1 MTARFDSIEPR
12 AHNLQPAMPSQQGLF
27 EVHTSK
33 SIEEVDTA
41 VREAAGRHRFGVLAV
56 HDLKQLL
63 EEKGQQL
70 GTTCRVYEVC
80 NPQQAKAVLER
91 NPVLSSMLPC
101 RVSVYETGGGLI
113 VSTVLPSR
121 LSQLVPGKHLDDIV
135 GEVER
140 CMRPWWREQLSRLLR
155 DGGETCRMRRPSGLR
170 RSDGHLKTAL
180 IWPNRPTK
188 SGSAREGVPD
198 TVDALKNSAMALRI
212 THH

>member
-33 SIEEVDTA
+33 SIEDVDTA

-56 HDLKQLL
+56 HDHKQLL
-63 EEKGQQL
+63 EEKRQQL
-70 GTTCRVYEVC
+70 GTT
-80 NPQQAKAVLER
+80 
-91 NPVLSSMLPC
+91 C

-140 CMRPWWREQLSRLLR
+140 CMRPSWREQLSRLLR

-180 IWPNRPTK
+180 IWPNGPTK

-198 TVDALKNSAMALRI
+198 TVDALTNSAMALRI
-212 THH
+212 THN